1 MISKKELEQLENLHK
16 EQIDLEERIKALEYK
31 PQQIVTDSVKGSSKH
46 FPYIKH
52 NCIVQG
58 LENDSN
64 YKKRKNIIK
73 KLKKIYNG
81 NKINID
87 KKILHIEYELKKIED
102 TEIRQIIRYKYEDN
116 LSWIQIMHRRG
127 DTSEDVARKK
137 LERFLEKI
145 K

>member
-116 LSWIQIMHRRG
+116 LNWIQVMHRRG

-137 LERFLEKI
+137 LERFLEKN

>member
-1 MISKKELEQLENLHK
+1 MITTKDLEQLENLYK

-52 NCIVQG
+52 NCIVRG

-73 KLKKIYNG
+73 KLKKMYKE
-81 NKINID
+81 NKINVD

-102 TEIRQIIRYKYEDN
+102 PEIRQIIRYKYEDN
-116 LSWIQIMHRRG
+116 LSWIQIMHKMNY
-127 DTSEDVARKK
+127 TSEEAPRIK
-137 LERFLEKI
+137 LKRFLEKNI
-145 K
+145 

>member
-1 MISKKELEQLENLHK
+1 MITKKELEQLENLNK

-73 KLKKIYNG
+73 KLKKIYKG

-87 KKILHIEYELKKIED
+87 KTILHIEYELKKIED
-102 TEIRQIIRYKYEDN
+102 TEIRQIIRCKYEDN
-116 LSWIQIMHRRG
+116 LNWIQIMHRMNYK
-127 DTSEDVARKK
+127 SEEAPRIK
-137 LERFLEKI
+137 LKRFLEKNI
-145 K
+145 